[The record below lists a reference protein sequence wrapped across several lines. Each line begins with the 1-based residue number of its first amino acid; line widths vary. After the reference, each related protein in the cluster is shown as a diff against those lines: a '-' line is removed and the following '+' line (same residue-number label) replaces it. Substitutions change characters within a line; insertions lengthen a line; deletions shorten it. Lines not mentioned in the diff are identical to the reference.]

1 MYIIKNTLKYRSIQ
15 QRDFDEMPTIVIPT
29 EEDENNLLISLG
41 KKLAILNFDDNQILD
56 QIDFSSVLQGFFC
69 FFVVFLKLKF

>member
-1 MYIIKNTLKYRSIQ
+1 
-15 QRDFDEMPTIVIPT
+15 MPTIVIPT

-56 QIDFSSVLQGFFC
+56 QIDFSSVLQG
-69 FFVVFLKLKF
+69 KII